1 MSTRTL
7 PLPAQFRDTLAAV
20 LPSMYGRITVT
31 PRDKAGRKCA
41 AWSSEWYEVAA
52 WFTAMGTPLDELEAA
67 LRAWPGCERT
77 TQITGRPARIRD
89 EDWPG
94 WLRRQSRYSLR
105 PQVLALIGDPPQE
118 NEEQEIVR

>member
-7 PLPAQFRDTLAAV
+7 GLPADLRHALTAA
-20 LPSMYGRITVT
+20 LPPMHGHIIVT
-31 PRDKAGRKCA
+31 PRDADGRTCA

-52 WFTAMGTPLDELEAA
+52 YYASMGTPLDELEAA
-67 LRAWPGCERT
+67 LRAWPGCIRT
-77 TQITGRPARIRD
+77 TQITGNPSRIRD

-94 WLRRQSRYSLR
+94 FARRKSRYALR

-118 NEEQEIVR
+118 NKEQETAQ